1 MFPYILVFII
11 ASIYF
16 LSSNYMHAEKNKFL
30 LGLFFAY
37 LAFFVGM
44 GDMIGGYDRYIYGDG
59 FDAIAD
65 VMRTSRN
72 LRDVTYLIHKNEYG
86 YFIWEVLVSLFT
98 ENRYIFILLT
108 TLLAYILYYHVFRKY
123 IENYP
128 LGAILFLG
136 LFYYFTMTYLRQ
148 VLACGIAWL
157 SFKYIWERKPVAFF
171 TIILIA
177 YTFHS
182 SAILFMPAYFISHK
196 KYSKDF
202 IIKMLALSLLIGL
215 TPLPTILLSLQNDD
229 MGGGQGYGEQ
239 IQGFRIEYVLEV
251 IVFVYILFKN
261 YTFISNDRKIL
272 TMLNLSFVYCA
283 FLFIFMRFG
292 QGGRMV
298 WYYMF
303 PIIYMFVKLADRKL
317 TFAWMKP
324 TLYFMSFF
332 LFLRI
337 SFAWSSQ
344 NVPYK
349 TFLTD
354 GEPCGDGTIYELY
367 EYNGMYTKDK
377 FCRKGWDPVF
387 PFIH

>member
-16 LSSNYMHAEKNKFL
+16 LSSNYLHAEKNKFL

-44 GDMIGGYDRYIYGDG
+44 GDMIGGYDRYIYGDA

-65 VMRTSRN
+65 VMRTSRD
-72 LRDVTYLIHKNEYG
+72 LSQVTYLIHKNEYG
-86 YFIWEVLVSLFT
+86 YFIWEVLVSLIT

-196 KYSKDF
+196 KFSKNF
-202 IIKMLALSLLIGL
+202 IIKMLALSLIIGL
-215 TPLPTILLSLQNDD
+215 TPLPTTLLSLQNDD
-229 MGGGQGYGEQ
+229 MGAGLSYSEQ

-261 YTFISNDRKIL
+261 YTFISNDRKTL
-272 TMLNLSFVYCA
+272 TMLNLAFVYCA

-324 TLYFMSFF
+324 TLYFMSLF

-337 SFAWSSQ
+337 SFAWSGQ

-367 EYNGMYTKDK
+367 EYNRMYTKDK
-377 FCRKGWDPVF
+377 FCRKGLDPVF
-387 PFIH
+387 SFIH

>member
-1 MFPYILVFII
+1 MFPYLLVFII
-11 ASIYF
+11 ASIY
-16 LSSNYMHAEKNKFL
+16 LLISNYWHAEKNKFL
-30 LGLFFAY
+30 LASFFAY
-37 LAFFVGM
+37 IAIFVGL

-72 LRDVTYLIHKNEYG
+72 LKEVTYLIHKNEYG
-86 YFIWEVLVSLFT
+86 YFLWEFLISLFT
-98 ENRYIFILLT
+98 ENRYIFILMT
-108 TLLAYILYYHVFRKY
+108 TLLAYVLYFNVFKRY
-123 IENYP
+123 IDNYP
-128 LGAILFLG
+128 LGIILFLG

-171 TIILIA
+171 STVLIA

-182 SAILFMPAYFISHK
+182 SAILFMPAYFIPHK

-202 IIKMLALSLLIGL
+202 IIKMLVLSLIIGL
-215 TPLPTILLSLQNDD
+215 TPIPTKLLAMQNDD
-229 MGGGQGYGEQ
+229 MGAGLGYADQ

-251 IVFVYILFKN
+251 FLFVYILFKN
-261 YTFISNDRKIL
+261 YKFIPNDRKNL

-283 FLFIFMRFG
+283 TLFVFMRFG

-298 WYYMF
+298 WFFMF
-303 PIIYMFVKLADRKL
+303 PIIYMFVKLADRKHAF
-317 TFAWMKP
+317 TWMKP
-324 TLYFMSFF
+324 TLFIMSLF

-337 SFAWSSQ
+337 SIAWSGQ
-344 NVPYK
+344 NTPYK

-367 EYNGMYTKDK
+367 EYNRGYTKDK
-377 FCRKGWDPVF
+377 FIRKGWDPILF
-387 PFIH
+387 EKN

>member
-1 MFPYILVFII
+1 MFPYLLVFII
-11 ASIYF
+11 ASIYLF
-16 LSSNYMHAEKNKFL
+16 LSSNRHTGRNKL
-30 LGLFFAY
+30 LLALYFAY
-37 LAFFVGM
+37 TAFFVGM

-65 VMRTSRN
+65 VMRTSRD
-72 LRDVTYLIHKNEYG
+72 LSQVTYLIHKNEYG
-86 YFIWEVLVSLFT
+86 YFYWEVFVSLFT

-108 TLLAYILYYHVFRKY
+108 TLLAYILYFNVFKKY
-123 IENYP
+123 IKDYP
-128 LGAILFLG
+128 LGVILFLG

-171 TIILIA
+171 STVLIA

-182 SAILFMPAYFISHK
+182 SAILFMPAYFIPHK

-202 IIKMLALSLLIGL
+202 IIKMLVLSLIIGL
-215 TPLPTILLSLQNDD
+215 TPIPTKLLAMQNDD
-229 MGGGQGYGEQ
+229 MGAGLGYADQ

-251 IVFVYILFKN
+251 FLFVYILFKN
-261 YTFISNDRKIL
+261 YKFIPNDRKNL

-283 FLFIFMRFG
+283 TLFVFMRFG

-298 WYYMF
+298 WFYMF
-303 PIIYMFVKLADRKL
+303 PIIYMFVNLADIRQA
-317 TFAWMKP
+317 FSWMRP
-324 TLYFMSFF
+324 TLFLMSCL

-337 SFAWSSQ
+337 SIAWAGQ

-354 GEPCGDGTIYELY
+354 GEPCGDGTIYRLY
-367 EYNGMYTKDK
+367 EYNREYTNNK
-377 FCRKGWDPVF
+377 FVRKGWDPIF
-387 PFIH
+387 FEKH